1 MISEYVR
8 PIAFGLLILSF
19 FNIIAYFVIIF
30 SVFRTI
36 SLGIPRFSIISN
48 MCLCNIIAILSIDG
62 KLIEA
67 YATNKVHITLAD
79 YVSDSII
86 RISHLAFLL
95 TICFLSVDRFLK
107 VCYHSQYHNVITERK
122 TQNTLRSFWFISII
136 IISCFWI
143 KKADENFPSNYWKH
157 LIWLFL
163 LIRVATITIITSIP
177 LFTQFII
184 NGQIE
189 IMRRKQNIFVMAS
202 DKMLRLKDSKTS
214 IKGTITLNNFT
225 TVFLI
230 ASILFDILALEHG
243 ILSNILNILS
253 TFTVLTINPY
263 VYIYTQAEIRNE
275 VKRIINCSCQ
285 ERNQIIQTDNRI
297 SPLQF
302 SPSKIF
308 IVEQLKESGLVPDI

>member
-19 FNIIAYFVIIF
+19 FSIIAYLAIIF
-30 SVFRTI
+30 SIFRTI
-36 SLGIPRFSIISN
+36 SLGIPRFFIISN

-62 KLIEA
+62 KLIEV
-67 YATNKVHITLAD
+67 YATNKVQITLVD
-79 YVSDSII
+79 YASDSII

-95 TICFLSVDRFLK
+95 TICFLSVERFLK
-107 VCYHSQYHNVITERK
+107 VCYHSQYHNIITERK
-122 TQNTLRSFWFISII
+122 TQNILRSFWFISII

-143 KKADENFPSNYWKH
+143 KKTDENFPSTYWKH

-163 LIRVATITIITSIP
+163 LIRVATITIITSVS

-189 IMRRKQNIFVMAS
+189 IMRRKRNIFVMAS
-202 DKMLRLKDSKTS
+202 DQMLRLKDSKDS
-214 IKGTITLNNFT
+214 IKGTIKLNNFI

-230 ASILFDILALEHG
+230 VSILFDILALEHG
-243 ILSNILNILS
+243 ILSNFLNILS
-253 TFTVLTINPY
+253 TFTILTIIPH
-263 VYIYTQAEIRNE
+263 VYIYTQPEIRNE
-275 VKRIINCSCQ
+275 VKRITNCNCH

-297 SPLQF
+297 LPLQF

-308 IVEQLKESGLVPDI
+308 IVDQLKESGLIPDI

>member
-30 SVFRTI
+30 SIFRTI

-107 VCYHSQYHNVITERK
+107 VCYHSQYHNIITERR
-122 TQNTLRSFWFISII
+122 TQNILRSFWFISII

-214 IKGTITLNNFT
+214 IKGTITLNNFI

-263 VYIYTQAEIRNE
+263 VYIYT
-275 VKRIINCSCQ
+275 
-285 ERNQIIQTDNRI
+285 
-297 SPLQF
+297 
-302 SPSKIF
+302 
-308 IVEQLKESGLVPDI
+308 